1 MQVSKKV
8 DAHIFCKLVFSLF
21 GVKHVVC
28 YQVVSRI
35 ILAV

>member
-1 MQVSKKV
+1 MQMSKKV

-21 GVKHVVC
+21 GVEHVFC

-35 ILAV
+35 ILAM